1 MISFRHA
8 AAVLLCCTATVA
20 AAACGHETSPAS
32 VNAAAS
38 TPAAQSSP
46 TADPRLP
53 EGTYRTGTI
62 SLDQLIATG
71 VAAGFNPA
79 AVEKLFREHDGVSV
93 SVAYTIKLKSGR
105 WSTFEAVDGA
115 PDKIGWAG
123 SYQVIDDD
131 TVIAKETA
139 LPCELT
145 FTYHL
150 NGGELRLTVVSNT
163 CGGVT
168 ASEED
173 RILLNTA
180 YQAAPFTQIG

>member
-1 MISFRHA
+1 MISFHRA
-8 AAVLLCCTATVA
+8 TVVLLFCTATMMA
-20 AAACGHETSPAS
+20 ASCGHETSSAS
-32 VNAAAS
+32 ATGAAS
-38 TPAAQSSP
+38 SPAARSSP
-46 TADPRLP
+46 SADPRLP

-62 SLDQLIATG
+62 TLDQLIATG
-71 VAAGFNPA
+71 VAAGFNAA

-105 WSTFEAVDGA
+105 WSAFEAVNGR

-123 SYQVIDDD
+123 TYQIIDDD
-131 TVIAKETA
+131 TVIAKEIA

-173 RILLNTA
+173 QILLNTA
-180 YQAAPFTQIG
+180 FQAAPFSKVD